1 MVALDEA
8 RRYSRS
14 SLYGG
19 TLNIGGSSMA
29 AENSHTAQYSQARNS
44 SFMERRK
51 SSVSF
56 REGKRKSSTLAVA
69 FTRNSICTEVHSF

>member
-14 SLYGG
+14 LLYGG
-19 TLNIGGSSMA
+19 TLNIGESSMA
-29 AENSHTAQYSQARNS
+29 AENSHTPQYSQTRNP
-44 SFMERRK
+44 SFIERRK

-56 REGKRKSSTLAVA
+56 REGKRKSSTLAIA
-69 FTRNSICTEVHSF
+69 FTRNSICTEVHCF